1 MDMKGKMIFL
11 LYVTIFSINLSAN
24 YEALKAYKADI
35 KNQPIFKSSTTT
47 QADTQLYIVNFKDIN
62 KMDTELLESQYRLK
76 LHKCIADGI
85 CIFKLDTNQ
94 TQYKEL
100 DFIIENES
108 NINSIIEY
116 LPYEFKAY

>member
-11 LYVTIFSINLSAN
+11 LCVTIFSINLSAN

-47 QADTQLYIVNFKDIN
+47 QTDTQLYIVNFKDIN
-62 KMDTELLESQYRLK
+62 KMDTELLESQYGLK

-85 CIFKLDTNQ
+85 CIFKLDANQ
-94 TQYKEL
+94 TQHKEL
-100 DFIIENES
+100 DFIIHNES